1 VPDGVQDPVTED
13 WKTKA
18 TAVHTQ
24 FIEHWVSQ
32 EQLVIASLFYR
43 GVHYCH
49 GTNVFGVIVQL
60 GLSILM
66 VFEVKNSEPHNWQR
80 SHSNVVHLV
89 DNFFVKWLT

>member
-1 VPDGVQDPVTED
+1 MPDGVQDPVTED
-13 WKTKA
+13 WKIKA

-43 GVHYCH
+43 GVHYH
-49 GTNVFGVIVQL
+49 LTNVFGVIVQL